1 MRCADPRELK
11 REQFTATAHR
21 EGDWWVIEIPGLG
34 QTTQA
39 RTAADIDVMARELIA
54 IMRNVDP
61 SEVQVTMT
69 KLDR

>member
-1 MRCADPRELK
+1 M
-11 REQFTATAHR
+11 EQFTATAHR
-21 EGDWWVIEIPGLG
+21 EGDWWVIEIPELG

-39 RTAADIDVMARELIA
+39 RTVTDIEGMARDLIA

-61 SEVQVTMT
+61 LEVQVTVK

>member
-1 MRCADPRELK
+1 M
-11 REQFTATAHR
+11 EQFMATAHR
-21 EGDWWVIEIPGLG
+21 EGDWWVIEIPELG

-39 RTAADIDVMARELIA
+39 RTAVDIDEMARDLIA

-61 SEVQVTMT
+61 SEVQVTVT

>member
-1 MRCADPRELK
+1 MAIQGSSNEM
-11 REQFTATAHR
+11 EQFTATAHR
-21 EGDWWVIEIPGLG
+21 EGNWWVIEIPELG

-39 RTAADIDVMARELIA
+39 HTAADIDEMARDLIA
-54 IMRNVDP
+54 VMRKVDT